1 MLMGCG
7 ENVDFVPRN
16 NPHFV
21 GPTIVQQ
28 HQEVDE
34 NDDDD
39 VDDIDLGTDGRS
51 LSSIRSLKFNFRDGV
66 AS

>member
-28 HQEVDE
+28 HRNMIACNVEVSAQPFE
-34 NDDDD
+34 
-39 VDDIDLGTDGRS
+39 VRRTAITHA
-51 LSSIRSLKFNFRDGV
+51 IT
-66 AS
+66 